1 MRRVGLDG
9 GKRTHVF
16 FIIITKHAPGVTF
29 NSHPQSTPDS
39 SALTRALA
47 ALSSPLA
54 LSLSLLDLNNS
65 LRARSVRPSLPL
77 ERSARSPRTRA
88 LSLTLVLS
96 LTLSLALSSL
106 CNSPRSRLVAAS
118 SAEVRSRSHAWWAH
132 KVRECIHNKSSQD
145 IHNTPTRTNQ
155 TQKREGHSHQH
166 IDVHTRFIL
175 ESFHTAHHHV
185 LNSREKK
192 CWSSPRRQVTR
203 YLYVFLGN

>member
-1 MRRVGLDG
+1 MFSQMRYPNFTRESQVFRSTFDRLPYGCLLFLYRLDLTHVKEMRRVGLDG

-145 IHNTPTRTNQ
+145 IHNTPTRT
-155 TQKREGHSHQH
+155 KP
-166 IDVHTRFIL
+166 
-175 ESFHTAHHHV
+175 
-185 LNSREKK
+185 NSKA
-192 CWSSPRRQVTR
+192 
-203 YLYVFLGN
+203 